1 VVELGEW
8 MEMRLALAL
17 AVRAEEEGG
26 RHCER
31 VGSLR
36 LALNFLFIY
45 IYIFTTFRKIHFSH
59 YFAKL
64 YLYTVTP

>member
-45 IYIFTTFRKIHFSH
+45 IYIYNF
-59 YFAKL
+59 
-64 YLYTVTP
+64 